1 LISLKVCHGKCTMLT
16 TKLGS
21 PSKYFLFQ
29 KLTCWTIIRT
39 MSLPLFHVMNM
50 WWHGCNTSYSHNCFS
65 GPCLWM
71 DEGEQLVT
79 NWMNEIYSSKVLPI
93 NSNFQLQLK
102 PIMTI
107 STCTLK
113 TQKLVNISYIIINYS
128 QMVQAY
134 QKITKVWQNESIILL
149 VIISLWFNLFF
160 KMCANSFLNTSISQ
174 GLLCCSKQCYSSL
187 HLIIYLFLCKW

>member
-1 LISLKVCHGKCTMLT
+1 MSWICDDMVVTQVIH
-16 TKLGS
+16 
-21 PSKYFLFQ
+21 
-29 KLTCWTIIRT
+29 III
-39 MSLPLFHVMNM
+39 LVDLV
-50 WWHGCNTSYSHNCFS
+50 YE
-65 GPCLWM
+65 WM
-71 DEGEQLVT
+71 KDEQVVT
-79 NWMNEIYSSKVLPI
+79 NWMNEICSSNVLPI
-93 NSNFQLQLK
+93 KIQVFELQLK